1 MGLLFSIDRCLN
13 ALPKDLLA
21 ENIVYIELDKDKYE
35 LLQTEITTHYDL
47 VSVPI
52 APDLKFIEQ
61 KVEDFGKCSV
71 FTYNDYKI
79 VVALGKGTK
88 QTDTFYV
95 AFRTKVL

>member
-35 LLQTEITTHYDL
+35 LLQTEITTYTN
-47 VSVPI
+47 V
-52 APDLKFIEQ
+52 PDLKFIEQ

-79 VVALGKGTK
+79 VVALSKGTK

>member
-1 MGLLFSIDRCLN
+1 MGLLLSIDRCLN

-35 LLQTEITTHYDL
+35 LLQTEITTYTN
-47 VSVPI
+47 V
-52 APDLKFIEQ
+52 PDLKFIEQ